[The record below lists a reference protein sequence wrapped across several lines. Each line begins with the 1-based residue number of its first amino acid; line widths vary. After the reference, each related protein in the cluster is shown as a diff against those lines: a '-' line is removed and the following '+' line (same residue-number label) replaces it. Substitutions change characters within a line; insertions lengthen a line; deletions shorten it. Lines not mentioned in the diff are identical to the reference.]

1 LQKKAFGI
9 RIDFITRTF
18 QVHREREYKKWIFNA
33 FTAKQNSKPA
43 KNVTEKFAVV
53 QIAEKILKSLQLPKY
68 NAPCAAE
75 QSLKQTRHANIAEA
89 LFLTANKDFRI
100 QNAEL
105 KNFTGN
111 LEPLAAK

>member
-43 KNVTEKFAVV
+43 KNVSEKFAAV
-53 QIAEKILKSLQLPKY
+53 QIAEKILKSLQPPKY
-68 NAPCAAE
+68 NAPYAAE
-75 QSLKQTRHANIAEA
+75 QSLKRTQHANIAGA
-89 LFLTANKDFRI
+89 LFLIMNKYFRTKML
-100 QNAEL
+100 N
-105 KNFTGN
+105 
-111 LEPLAAK
+111 